1 MKVVN
6 IFKQPYDIYI
16 GRKNIDLGLEESIW
30 ANPFKINNENSRDV
44 VLENYRKHIISNNLL
59 YNKLEELED
68 KKIGCYCKP
77 KNRCHGDILKQLLE
91 EKKDNIK
98 YYINLFSN
106 VFGEVEY
113 DTYQN
118 SCYII
123 KGKEIIS
130 DSGKYGILDTYK
142 KLIDLTFK
150 HGCSIDTE
158 QENPFTYI
166 LCPID
171 NPITR
176 RNLNLKNLMDLI

>member
-30 ANPFKINNENSRDV
+30 ANPFKKDINNDKKAFIEK
-44 VLENYRKHIISNNLL
+44 YRQYIISNDIL

-77 KNRCHGDILKQLLE
+77 KKCHGDILKQLLE

-98 YYINLFSN
+98 YYINIFSD
-106 VFGEVEY
+106 VFVDVEY

-123 KGKEIIS
+123 KGNEIIYS
-130 DSGKYGILDTYK
+130 DRYGILDTYK
-142 KLIDLTFK
+142 KIMDLAVK
-150 HGCSIDTE
+150 HGCSIITK
-158 QENPFTYI
+158 QENSFTYI
-166 LCPID
+166 HCPID
-171 NPITR
+171 NPIIR